1 MVDSMAHRCLL
12 QAALVCCMDNSA
24 HYLLFTWA
32 SLWLW
37 HGMLIRSMSESELS
51 MQARAMGADAAL
63 LIAAVLPNNDLAYL
77 LKSAA
82 KLRLQILIE
91 VHTVAGAPPLVL
103 LLHCGRPQDLQILI
117 EVPLVTGVLAL
128 CCPPV
133 LCRDS
138 VSPAGHDELR
148 LRSTSSCGVWCFTAF
163 YDSAV
168 GVVKSRMVSV
178 QRNCPACNSAQRKII
193 R

>member
-1 MVDSMAHRCLL
+1 MC
-12 QAALVCCMDNSA
+12 
-24 HYLLFTWA
+24 
-32 SLWLW
+32 
-37 HGMLIRSMSESELS
+37 ESELS

-103 LLHCGRPQDLQILI
+103 LLHCGRPQDLQILPRCPLSLVR
-117 EVPLVTGVLAL
+117 VPSAAHQCFTEKV
-128 CCPPV
+128 
-133 LCRDS
+133 
-138 VSPAGHDELR
+138 GHQQAMM
-148 LRSTSSCGVWCFTAF
+148 SCATHYKQCGVRCFTAS

-168 GVVKSRMVSV
+168 RVVNSR
-178 QRNCPACNSAQRKII
+178 
-193 R
+193 